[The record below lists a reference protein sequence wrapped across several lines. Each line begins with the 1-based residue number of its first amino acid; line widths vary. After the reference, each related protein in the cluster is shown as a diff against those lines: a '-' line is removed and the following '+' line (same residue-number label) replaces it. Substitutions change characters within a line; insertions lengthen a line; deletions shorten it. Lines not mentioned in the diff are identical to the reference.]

1 MRCVHWLSASFLLL
15 VTSSLGAQT
24 AFSGDSSEGLPVP
37 SPEAA
42 VELPRGP
49 LSPMAIPLVPYRTAL
64 ASQNEAVR
72 APRANGATS
81 ATTEEKIE
89 KKNAESNTEEP
100 REETGRVV
108 AVTVYRGQALVM
120 RELEVE
126 GPAGLREIVVTG
138 LPDQVVPQS
147 LYAESGNGIEVRSVR
162 FRVRPV
168 GEDVREEVRAIE
180 QQMKT
185 VQNKITAVQRQLQL
199 AQEHKTY
206 LDSLQNFVAPTAS
219 VELTQGVLNAETLQT
234 LTEFQFTQRA
244 KLAEEE
250 LKFRELAEELQNEL
264 QLLQRKRDTVAG
276 GSARTIREAIVF
288 VNVTE
293 DAGGALRVRYLV
305 NNASWAPSY
314 NVRVDAERAGV
325 LIEYNAAVR
334 QTTGEDWN
342 EVAMTLSTAS
352 PSLVATAPELTAL
365 RISLA
370 PLDESALAEA
380 NARASD
386 YFARK
391 RELQTQLERFE
402 FERSNNANLGLSLS
416 QSGNLPADVGQPA
429 PAIPGLAGRPASEGG
444 MMGGIGGMGMGGMP
458 APTADFDSDALQQA
472 LPDMPGENTQAEKL
486 LNSVAGQIQILDLKA
501 TKSASK
507 ATEKG
512 AAVDATD
519 VSVTYT
525 LGSPISLPSRSD
537 QQFVQIAAMPM
548 EAEFQKVAVPVLTE
562 HVYEHAE
569 LVNRGDVVLL
579 SGPTSSFLAGEFV
592 GHGQLPTVA
601 IGERFTIGLGIDSS
615 LRAHRELVERTDQTQ
630 GGNRIVAFTYR
641 LSLENFGSEPAR
653 VRLLDRIPVAKEG
666 ELAVTLVSPGQ
677 DLSTDPAYEQTERKQ
692 GILRWQVEAPAE
704 ATGPDAFDLDYEFQM
719 EYDRL
724 MSISGEAKPE

>member
-1 MRCVHWLSASFLLL
+1 MRSP
-15 VTSSLGAQT
+15 SSLFARFLVFV
-24 AFSGDSSEGLPVP
+24 ASSSLAVLGVLADDTPAEPVRP
-37 SPEAA
+37 PQAG

-49 LSPMAIPLVPYRTAL
+49 LSPTDIPLVPYRTAKT
-64 ASQNEAVR
+64 SQNEPVV
-72 APRANGATS
+72 APNTESAPGAT
-81 ATTEEKIE
+81 AGEQKTEE
-89 KKNAESNTEEP
+89 S

-108 AVTVYRGQALVM
+108 AVTVYRGQALVT
-120 RELEVE
+120 RELNLA
-126 GPAGLREIVVTG
+126 GPAGLKEVVVTG

-147 LYAESGNGIEVRSVR
+147 LYAESATGVEVRSVR

-168 GEDVREEVRAIE
+168 GEDLREEVRAIE
-180 QQMKT
+180 QQMKV
-185 VQNKITAVQRQLQL
+185 VQDKITAVQRQLQL
-199 AQEHKTY
+199 AQEHKAY

-219 VELTQGVLNAETLQT
+219 AELTKGVLNAETLQT
-234 LTEFQFTQRA
+234 LTEFQFSQR
-244 KLAEEE
+244 KQLAEEE
-250 LKFRELAEELQNEL
+250 LKLRGLSDELQKEL
-264 QLLQRKRDTVAG
+264 QLLQRQRDTVAG
-276 GSARTIREAIVF
+276 GSAKTIREAIVF

-293 DAGGALRVRYLV
+293 PAGGALRVRYLV

-314 NVRVDAERAGV
+314 NVRVDAERKGV
-325 LIEYNAAVR
+325 LIEYNAAVQ

-380 NARASD
+380 NARVSD
-386 YFARK
+386 YFAKK
-391 RELQTQLERFE
+391 RELQSQLERFE
-402 FERSNNANLGLSLS
+402 SERSNTASLGLSL
-416 QSGNLPADVGQPA
+416 GQAPNMPA
-429 PAIPGLAGRPASEGG
+429 PSAPTVAGTAAQPDARGG

-458 APTADFDSDALQQA
+458 APATDAFQQA
-472 LPDMPGENTQAEKL
+472 MPDLPKENAQAEKL

-507 ATEKG
+507 QDEK
-512 AAVDATD
+512 AAVVEDSG

-525 LGSPISLPSRSD
+525 LDSPISLPSRSD

-579 SGPTSSFLAGEFV
+579 AGPTSSFVAGEFV

-641 LSLENFGSEPAR
+641 LSLENFGAEPAR

-677 DLSTDPAYEQTERKQ
+677 DLSTDPAYEQGERKQ
-692 GILRWQVEAPAE
+692 GILRWQVEVPAE

-724 MSISGEAKPE
+724 MSISGEAKTE